1 LQRGLASLLQLLVH
15 RGHDC
20 TTSVAV
26 ESITAIAAAVLMCAV
41 DGMWGP
47 WKMISKKG
55 ESGVWWRA
63 ELQPAY
69 HVFKGAQGVFQG
81 AAGGVGS
88 LFNKLKR

>member
-1 LQRGLASLLQLLVH
+1 MDLHLCYSCLCTVVMIAQHLV
-15 RGHDC
+15 
-20 TTSVAV
+20 VIK
-26 ESITAIAAAVLMCAV
+26 SITAVAAAVLMCAV

-47 WKMISKKG
+47 WKMISRKG

-69 HVFKGAQGVFQG
+69 HVFKGAQGVVQG

>member
-1 LQRGLASLLQLLVH
+1 MSLHLCYRCLCTVVTIAQYLLVIQ
-15 RGHDC
+15 
-20 TTSVAV
+20 
-26 ESITAIAAAVLMCAV
+26 SINIVAAAVLMCDV

-47 WKMISKKG
+47 WKMLSKKG

-69 HVFKGAQGVFQG
+69 HVFKGAQGVVQG